1 MKKTACLMVM
11 AAVAASAPLL
21 AVAAEIAFTGADAS
35 APTDLSSPG
44 NWDGGALPGSG
55 DVGVV
60 DYSTYA
66 GGNTLSVS
74 SDMALAGLR
83 ITNASAAVTMTG
95 AGTLSLGADG
105 LAYDAA
111 QTFTLRAPVAVTAPQ
126 FWNFALG
133 TFESWSTISGTDAL
147 CVTNCGIVN
156 FRAAPQ
162 FDGDLTCHAMGV
174 RHYTTGKVA
183 RKLVTRM
190 STGKDQKDN
199 HNYFLFGGEAR
210 WSDMFTGGTYEYIN
224 WRRFFLSVTNNAVE
238 VPSVIMDSDSDYLY
252 QHGPYRTGVSAGRF
266 DQRAGKLYSQS
277 YGFAVGTPDNEGFI
291 NNHGDYPAEYRIS
304 GSALFDM
311 AYLFVGGGSQKAA
324 NHPFVVQNGGTVKI
338 GKGLY
343 VGGDSSSATPGF
355 GEYVMSNGTLT
366 AGISNNGSDHQ
377 TRGIVLC
384 QPFGGAG
391 TSPGVFTL
399 AGGSASAFAV
409 KFGPDSAA
417 WGAAA
422 PAVNNGF
429 GLFEMTGGTLD
440 LKATSFSL
448 GVGWNKTATNS
459 TYRINLSGG
468 QVDFAAAQTIKTDLF
483 FPPGGN
489 GATLNTGTYNVQ
501 VDAAISGDGTIRKS
515 GAGQLTLKD
524 ANRFTGDID
533 VEEGIVMVP
542 GTVDLSMAPAASGD
556 DCWTW
561 TADSLTNA
569 FAHGDTVASWP
580 DDVHG
585 LSAVDWTNANC
596 IAYQHASSYSYK
608 GKLPT
613 LATNGYFNGHA
624 AMNFNNACLL
634 VPAAGNPLAG
644 ETNFTMVVV
653 FRPNNIHGNDN
664 IWYGHTF
671 FAGTDYE
678 YSADVPVFTYDGAG
692 RLMLGLVT
700 FPDGNTRGAYTIRS
714 RETKDLNNSVNVAV
728 ATIRGLEFELN
739 LNGYVTNRN
748 VSAQY
753 TSRPMFKRG
762 TVSLP
767 LCFGGHFPDSINFRS
782 SNQFIPEIRIYKG
795 RTFSIAEQN
804 AIVGELLQ
812 KYRGDAAGID
822 ELRLEASNGL
832 AGALNGETAPAAPVA
847 TAGEWTAD
855 SLDGVLDDG
864 ATVTAWPNADGT
876 KTATAA
882 TANAP
887 GPKFVKDAMN
897 GRSVLRFDGTQGIGI
912 PAADSPVSGQANY
925 TVAVVFRTTTDGTG
939 TSTFRWDRTTGLVS
953 SKATTWNAED
963 FAIAMG
969 TEGTVG
975 GFYGDRN
982 GNSQQIWDRRPF
994 RLHDGLPHVAVMAV
1008 TAEKKMWFMID
1019 GRLHTATF
1027 TTGGGTAR
1035 ASRNVLIGMM
1045 SDNLGYFTGDIAA
1058 VRLYG
1063 EALDAE
1069 QMATLSEHYAHEYG
1083 FRLMPKLAPGD
1094 KSLAVNGLAA
1104 TNLHVAAGAS
1114 FVVPLSED
1122 APFSFTHGVG
1132 RLTGDG
1138 KFLGSYRYAAGS
1150 TLDTAT
1156 LAANVE
1162 DLQVVGAAL
1171 RFSPGETLPWTPSSL
1186 SRVSGEIAVD
1196 VSAWEGVS
1204 SIPSRVTLA
1213 EFDPAAVEPGTV
1225 FTRKGLNNGTTIVYD
1240 PATGA
1245 LQMDTLT
1252 GLRIIFR

>member
-1 MKKTACLMVM
+1 MKKTACLMIM
-11 AAVAASAPLL
+11 AAVAASATLP

-74 SDMALAGLR
+74 TDMALAGLR

-111 QTFTLRAPVAVTAPQ
+111 QTFTLRVPVAVTAPQ

-162 FDGDLTCHAMGV
+162 FDGDLTCFAMGV

-199 HNYFLFGGEAR
+199 HNYFLFGGETR

-252 QHGPYRTGVSAGRF
+252 QNGPYRTGVSAGRF
-266 DQRAGKLYSQS
+266 DQRAGKLYSS
-277 YGFAVGTPDNEGFI
+277 AYGFAVGTPDNEGFI

-324 NHPFVVQNGGTVKI
+324 NHPFVVQNGGTVKV

-343 VGGDSSSATPGF
+343 VGGDTSSATPGF

-366 AGISNNGSDHQ
+366 AGISNNGSDHK

-384 QPFGGAG
+384 QPFGGVG
-391 TSPGVFTL
+391 TAPGVVTL
-399 AGGSASAFAV
+399 AGGSVSAWAV

-429 GLFEMTGGTLD
+429 GLFEMKGGTLD
-440 LKATSFSL
+440 LRATGFSL
-448 GVGWNKTATNS
+448 GAGWNKTATNS

-489 GATLNTGTYNVQ
+489 GATLNTGTHDVR
-501 VDAAISGDGTIRKS
+501 VDAAISGDGTIRKA
-515 GAGQLTLKD
+515 GAGRLTLKD
-524 ANRFTGDID
+524 ANRFTGNID
-533 VEEGIVMVP
+533 VEGAVMVP

-664 IWYGHTF
+664 MWYGHTF

-678 YSADVPVFTYDGAG
+678 YSADVPVFTYDGSG

-714 RETKDLNNSVNVAV
+714 RGTKDLNNSVNVAV

-795 RTFSIAEQN
+795 RTFSVAEQN

-812 KYRGDAAGID
+812 KYRGDAAGRD
-822 ELRLEASNGL
+822 ELIQEANNGI
-832 AGALNGETAPAAPVA
+832 AGALNGETAPAVPVA

-882 TANAP
+882 IANAP
-887 GPKFVKDAMN
+887 GPKLVKDALN
-897 GRSVLRFDGTQGIGI
+897 GRSVLRFDGTQALAV
-912 PAADSPVSGQANY
+912 PAAESPVAGQSAY

-939 TSTFRWDRTTGLVS
+939 VNTFHWLLTKGLVS
-953 SKATTWNAED
+953 AKATNWTTED
-963 FAIAMG
+963 FVLAFGA
-969 TEGTVG
+969 EGTVG
-975 GFYGDRN
+975 GDYGATN
-982 GNSQQIWDRRPF
+982 GSSYYIWDRRPF
-994 RLHDGLPHVAVMAV
+994 RLHDGLPHVVVMSV
-1008 TAEKKMWFMID
+1008 TADKVMRLMVD
-1019 GRLHTATF
+1019 GRIHEKTF
-1027 TTGGGTAR
+1027 TAGGTAR
-1035 ASRNVLIGMM
+1035 AARDVLFGAM
-1045 SDNLGYFTGDIAA
+1045 SPGYGYFTGDIAA

-1063 EALDAE
+1063 ESLDAE
-1069 QMATLSEHYAHEYG
+1069 QMATLSEHYAHAYG
-1083 FRLMPKLAPGD
+1083 FRLMPKLAPGGMPV
-1094 KSLAVNGLAA
+1094 AANGLGA
-1104 TNLHVAAGAS
+1104 TNIHVAAGAV
-1114 FVVPLSED
+1114 FKVPMSAD
-1122 APFSFTHGVG
+1122 SPFSFTHGVG

-1138 KFLGSYRYAAGS
+1138 LFLGSYRYAAGS
-1150 TLDTAT
+1150 TLDTSAEM
-1156 LAANVE
+1156 ADVE
-1162 DLQVVGAAL
+1162 DLQIVGATL
-1171 RFSPGETLPWTPSSL
+1171 RFSPGEALPWTSSGL

-1196 VSAWEGVS
+1196 VSGWEGVS

-1240 PATGA
+1240 PVTGA